1 MRFSSA
7 AAAAIMAA
15 FPAVVS
21 ADGMLGFAVGAVNPD
36 NSCKS
41 QQTYEA
47 EFDAIAAASG
57 SRIVRVYAAGQCD
70 TAKNILPAAKVKGFQ
85 VVLGIWAYPEF
96 SYDLD
101 KNAIL
106 QYGPGYEQQIYAVS
120 VGSETLYRKEFNGP
134 QLAAKIKDFKQSA
147 PQYKV
152 GTADSWNMFN
162 DGTGD
167 AAIHEADIIF
177 ANAFSYW
184 QGQDI
189 NNAANV
195 FFDSIMQAFS
205 HIQSVSGSLSKP
217 ELWVGETGW
226 PSKGTK
232 YQQAVPS
239 IENAARFF
247 DEGICAMVGSGF
259 NVFAFEAF
267 DEPNKAA
274 AVGDDGSVADETS
287 WGVMYVDMN
296 KKYDIE
302 C

>member
-1 MRFSSA
+1 MRFTSTVAAGLALVPSLVSA
-7 AAAAIMAA
+7 AG
-15 FPAVVS
+15 S
-21 ADGMLGFAVGAVNPD
+21 LGFSLGAVNPD
-36 NSCKS
+36 NSCKT
-41 QQTYEA
+41 QIQYEA
-47 EFDAIAAASG
+47 DFDAILAASG
-57 SRIVRVYAAGQCD
+57 SRLVRVYAAGQCD
-70 TAKNILPAAKVKGFQ
+70 TAKNILPAAKAKGFQ
-85 VVLGIWAYPEF
+85 VVLGIWAFPED
-96 SYDLD
+96 SYNLD

-106 QYGPGYEQQIYAVS
+106 QYGSGYKEQIYAVA
-120 VGSETLYRKEFNGP
+120 VGSETLYRKEFTGP

-152 GTADSWNMFN
+152 GTADSWNKFN

-167 AAIHEADIIF
+167 AVIKESDIIF

-195 FFDSIMQAFS
+195 FFDSIMQAFK
-205 HIQSVSGSLSKP
+205 HIQSISGSLSKP

-239 IENAARFF
+239 VENAARFF
-247 DEGICAMVGSGF
+247 EEGICAMVDSGF
-259 NVFAFEAF
+259 KVFAFEAF

-287 WGVMYVDMN
+287 WGVMHADLSR
-296 KKYDIE
+296 KYNIQ